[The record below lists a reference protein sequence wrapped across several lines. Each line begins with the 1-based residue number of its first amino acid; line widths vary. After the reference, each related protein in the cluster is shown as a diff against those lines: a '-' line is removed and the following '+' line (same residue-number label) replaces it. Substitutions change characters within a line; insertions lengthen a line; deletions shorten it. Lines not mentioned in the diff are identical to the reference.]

1 MSERE
6 RRIRESTV
14 RLERHLADLRD
25 GNARARARLAAEPPH
40 RLYAAAARLAA
51 DARARGSAAELRQAG
66 RWEALADAIIRR

>member
-6 RRIRESTV
+6 ERIREATT
-14 RLERHLADLRD
+14 RLEARLAELRD
-25 GNARARARLAAEPPH
+25 GSARARARLAAEPPH

-66 RWEALADAIIRR
+66 RWEALADELVRR